1 MCSPGLFGHS
11 KLRRTVSPAITLSM
25 SAAVACSSHSPFTCT
40 AGAPPQAARHSTPLT
55 VNFPSGVV
63 PPGSIPSLRQ
73 ACSSSS
79 SAPPSA
85 QESVVQTSMSVF
97 PSGFSRNIV

>member
-1 MCSPGLFGHS
+1 
-11 KLRRTVSPAITLSM
+11 M

-63 PPGSIPSLRQ
+63 SPGLTPSLRQ
-73 ACSSSS
+73 VCSSSS
-79 SAPPSA
+79 SAPPRA